1 MCIRDSYITDDKAT
15 QFTRYVA
22 DITRNQLAGFDPL
35 HCPVVLADDLGN
47 LGFILF

>member
-1 MCIRDSYITDDKAT
+1 M

-22 DITRNQLAGFDPL
+22 DITRNQISGLDPL
-35 HCPVVLADDLGN
+35 YCPIILADDLGD